1 MLSTIKNFF
10 LGLLKTINSE
20 NLKLPENFPE
30 ECEVEERNRI
40 LTEIFT
46 NTSSIKMSCSSI
58 VCCFMGIVASVLFT
72 VVPTML
78 PVHDVFVDHSYW
90 YEWILLAVIG
100 WAPIGALCQVNTC
113 LFLLGTGGL
122 KAFKACL
129 ITYLTSCLCMTVV
142 EYHFYVFWVYVGGHT
157 WPFPFQGYF
166 AGLSGWFVMSVIL
179 WVQCPTSWKTTK
191 NSRKKIIYAV
201 LLTNSMGLGEI
212 AYRLLLWFFQTVDEN
227 YQWTLAFVLLA
238 TRAFHFRIL
247 SFAGGNIVGS
257 QDLSVKIIA
266 ANYSSIR
273 HVLFLSVNL
282 VNTTTLTS
290 YLILSSDFVIN
301 LVSCAKILWYIKNPS
316 EKTEVRKQ
324 LAILVL
330 VVNETVEFIAPISYG
345 LCLLM
350 AYFGPN
356 ANLLG
361 NVKNDLWQ
369 YVAID
374 DIYLTFFWI
383 AVMFFVDLL
392 STVITILA
400 LYIWGNINVVK
411 SYIQMQT
418 VIGYLLVIQ
427 QAYMMNEYVSML
439 HISFGMDYTFK
450 FDWIYDSG
458 NSFLGNNTS
467 TFS

>member
-1 MLSTIKNFF
+1 M
-10 LGLLKTINSE
+10 
-20 NLKLPENFPE
+20 
-30 ECEVEERNRI
+30 
-40 LTEIFT
+40 
-46 NTSSIKMSCSSI
+46 
-58 VCCFMGIVASVLFT
+58 
-72 VVPTML
+72 
-78 PVHDVFVDHSYW
+78 
-90 YEWILLAVIG
+90 
-100 WAPIGALCQVNTC
+100 
-113 LFLLGTGGL
+113 
-122 KAFKACL
+122 
-129 ITYLTSCLCMTVV
+129 
-142 EYHFYVFWVYVGGHT
+142 
-157 WPFPFQGYF
+157 
-166 AGLSGWFVMSVIL
+166 
-179 WVQCPTSWKTTK
+179 
-191 NSRKKIIYAV
+191 
-201 LLTNSMGLGEI
+201 
-212 AYRLLLWFFQTVDEN
+212 
-227 YQWTLAFVLLA
+227 
-238 TRAFHFRIL
+238 
-247 SFAGGNIVGS
+247 
-257 QDLSVKIIA
+257 
-266 ANYSSIR
+266 
-273 HVLFLSVNL
+273 NL

-316 EKTEVRKQ
+316 EKTEIRKQ

-374 DIYLTFFWI
+374 DIYVTFFWI

-458 NSFLGNNTS
+458 NSFLGNNTR
-467 TFS
+467 TFHSL